1 MFLHNFIYE
10 LKTAV
15 RTKDLI
21 IWMVLFPIALGAFF
35 KFAFD
40 GIYEKAT
47 KFSAV
52 DTAVV
57 EEDGGAFRSIIGE
70 MERSGEPLLN
80 ATYTDRDE
88 AMKLLKDGDV
98 YGIIFAGEELKLSVS
113 GNGTEQAVLK
123 SFVEEYNLRSRIIK
137 RTAETDPAAVQRVSA
152 VISENVEAVKQI
164 PLTEGNTDNLIQ
176 YFYNLLGMVAMF
188 GILTGLNITKVNQA
202 NLSALGAR
210 KSCSPTPK
218 SLSVTASLMASYLI
232 QIICMLMSVTYIA
245 FVLRVD
251 FGDRLHIVYLTS
263 VLAGM
268 VGVSLGFFIGSI
280 GTFSERTKVG
290 FSLAFSLLL
299 CFFSGLMVGN
309 MKTQVE
315 RFAPIVN
322 KINPAA
328 IISDSYYCL
337 NVYRDYDRYT
347 EKVIT
352 MVIMTAVFALLGF
365 FMTRRRKYASI

>member
-10 LKTAV
+10 LKTAF

-21 IWMVLFPIALGAFF
+21 IWMILFPIALGAFF

-47 KFSAV
+47 KFSAI

-57 EEDGGAFRSIIGE
+57 EEDGGMFRGVLDD
-70 MERSGEPLLN
+70 MEKSGEPMLN
-80 ATYTDRDE
+80 AAYADKDE
-88 AMKLLKDGDV
+88 AMQLLKDGDV
-98 YGIIFAGEELKLSVS
+98 YGIIFAGEELKLTVS
-113 GNGTEQAVLK
+113 ENGTEQSVLK
-123 SFVEEYNLRSRIIK
+123 SFVEEYNLRSRII
-137 RTAETDPAAVQRVSA
+137 RRSAEKDPAAVQKVSA
-152 VISENVEAVKQI
+152 VISENVEAVKEI
-164 PLTEGNTDNLIQ
+164 PLTEGNTDNLVQ

-188 GILTGLNITKVNQA
+188 GTITGLNITKVNQA
-202 NLSALGAR
+202 NISALGAR

-218 SLSVTASLMASYLI
+218 SLSVTASLMASYTI
-232 QIICMLMSVTYIA
+232 QIICMFLSVTYLA

-263 VLAGM
+263 IIAGM

-280 GTFSERTKVG
+280 GAFSEKAKVSI
-290 FSLAFSLLL
+290 SLSFSLLL

-309 MKTQVE
+309 MKSQIE
-315 RFAPIVN
+315 RAAPIVN
-322 KINPAA
+322 KLNPAA
-328 IISDSYYCL
+328 VISDSYYCL
-337 NVYRDYDRYT
+337 NIYSDFDRYT
-347 EKVIT
+347 EKLIT
-352 MVIMTAVFALLGF
+352 MLIMTAVFALLGF